1 MNKEKSITF
10 LEEVSTQFGDW
21 ENLELWIIDTI
32 SNEGYTVGEI
42 SFVFMN
48 DTDLLDYNRKFLDHD
63 YFTDVITFDY
73 VDFNLINGDIL
84 ISVDRII
91 DNAKLLKIN
100 YLDEFCRVV
109 IHGVLHLCGFKDKT
123 DKEISLMRNREE
135 FYLERRSFT

>member
-123 DKEISLMRNREE
+123 DKDISLMRNREE